1 MIFSESLSESVI
13 ANKLKDPNFR
23 LEIKSHLID
32 YSLLIELN
40 SDELSVEE
48 NYEIKKF
55 AKDSMIICYINLD
68 QIICKYFAKPRYNV
82 KFCLTDNILIKNNIC
97 EKDVNE
103 IINDV
108 FTIQHFIINKLIELY
123 KNKINQ
129 LEYQIEYIKHNDNDN
144 QHLSPI
150 FVQIII
156 NSIKK
161 DIEKYKIEYKNIL
174 DIFSN
179 IIQFDINYC
188 LHNIE
193 SKNNFHIDEIIYYII
208 LSSFNN
214 KYLISTHP
222 TSDKLLKLFIEI
234 FIQNVI
240 DINIRFDAFRNIFEN
255 RINYLKLS
263 SEVIIQKRLS
273 INNLILL
280 TIDEYKKFIKNQHI
294 QDFFLNLIGLLIL
307 IEDYVIFINSSDDI
321 LIFDENINNFIYA
334 LLDIYN
340 EINNTKTTFIE
351 KIQKSCIIIISNLIK
366 IYPNIIHTD
375 VVKHL
380 PYIIVN
386 TVKSNNINENHM
398 SCLIDVCLS
407 LSKNNEYYLYLA
419 NYGFTY
425 EEINYLIFDKT
436 LYDKYSKIL
445 SIIDQKI
452 NDVSLNFNED
462 SIENKIIDSIT
473 SQYIINLSV
482 LPMDNGQLQFFD
494 KFSMLSIIRN
504 KEVHPM
510 TRQKITVE
518 QFLQIQE
525 NFKDHISE
533 INKKRIEF
541 VKEIKTN
548 L

>member
-1 MIFSESLSESVI
+1 MIFSEVLPEPVI
-13 ANKLKDPNFR
+13 ANKLKDSNSR
-23 LEIKSHLID
+23 LEIKNHLID
-32 YSLLIELN
+32 YSLLLELN

-55 AKDSMIICYINLD
+55 ARDSIMNCYINLE
-68 QIICKYFAKPRYNV
+68 QIMRKYFTKPRYNV

-97 EKDVNE
+97 EKDANE

-129 LEYQIEYIKHNDNDN
+129 LEYQIEYIKHNDNQN
-144 QHLSPI
+144 LPQI

-174 DIFSN
+174 NIFSN
-179 IIQFDINYC
+179 LIQFDIDYC

-214 KYLISTHP
+214 KYLSFECS

-234 FIQNVI
+234 FIQNT
-240 DINIRFDAFRNIFEN
+240 DINIRFDAFRTIFQN
-255 RINYLKLS
+255 GDRMNYLKLN
-263 SEVIIQKRLS
+263 SEIIIHNRLS
-273 INNLILL
+273 INDVILL
-280 TIDEYKKFIKNQHI
+280 SIDEYKKFIKNQHVS
-294 QDFFLNLIGLLIL
+294 DFFQNLIGLLIL
-307 IEDYVIFINSSDDI
+307 IEDYVMYINLSEHK

-340 EINNTKTTFIE
+340 ELNNDKSIVFE
-351 KIQKSCIIIISNLIK
+351 KIQKSCISIISNLIK
-366 IYPNIIHTD
+366 IYPDIIYSD
-375 VVKHL
+375 IVKHL

-386 TVKSNNINENHM
+386 TVKSNKINKDH
-398 SCLIDVCLS
+398 LTYFIDVCL
-407 LSKNNEYYLYLA
+407 LLCRNNEYYLYLA

-425 EEINYLIFDKT
+425 EEIDYLIFDKA

-445 SIIDQKI
+445 SIIDKKI

-504 KEVHPM
+504 KEIHPL
-510 TRQKITVE
+510 TREKITVQ
-518 QFLQIQE
+518 QFLQIQD

>member
-1 MIFSESLSESVI
+1 MIFSESLSEPVI
-13 ANKLKDPNFR
+13 ANKLKDPNFI
-23 LEIKSHLID
+23 LEIKNHLIE
-32 YSLLIELN
+32 YSLLLELN

-55 AKDSMIICYINLD
+55 AKDSIMNCYINLD
-68 QIICKYFAKPRYNV
+68 QIMCKYFIKPRYNV

-97 EKDVNE
+97 EKDAHE

-129 LEYQIEYIKHNDNDN
+129 LEYQIDYIKNNDN
-144 QHLSPI
+144 QNLPPI

-179 IIQFDINYC
+179 LIQFDINYC

-214 KYLISTHP
+214 KYLSSEYSL
-222 TSDKLLKLFIEI
+222 SDKLLKLFIEI
-234 FIQNVI
+234 FIQNT
-240 DINIRFDAFRNIFEN
+240 DINIRFDAFRSIFQN
-255 RINYLKLS
+255 GDRMNYLKLN
-263 SEVIIQKRLS
+263 SEIIINNRLS
-273 INNLILL
+273 INDVISL
-280 TIDEYKKFIKNQHI
+280 TIDEYKKFIKNQHVS
-294 QDFFLNLIGLLIL
+294 DFFQNLIGLLIL
-307 IEDYVIFINSSDDI
+307 IEDYVTFINSSENK

-340 EINNTKTTFIE
+340 ELNNSKSIVLE
-351 KIQKSCIIIISNLIK
+351 KVQKSCISIIFYLIK
-366 IYPNIIHTD
+366 IYPNIIYSD
-375 VVKHL
+375 IVKHL

-386 TVKSNNINENHM
+386 TVKSNKINKDH
-398 SCLIDVCLS
+398 LTYFIDVCLS
-407 LSKNNEYYLYLA
+407 LCKNNEYYLYLA

-425 EEINYLIFDKT
+425 EEINYLIFDKI

-452 NDVSLNFNED
+452 NDVSFNFNED

-504 KEVHPM
+504 KEIHPL
-510 TRQKITVE
+510 TREKITVQ